1 MRSGTHSVSAVEPTL
16 CRLRRNAGLSREQL
30 AAEAG
35 LSARTIYAIEREG
48 VRPQRATRRVL
59 AEALGC
65 RPSDLLLND
74 NSPSFTSGRGK
85 QGVETAP
92 RLA

>member
-1 MRSGTHSVSAVEPTL
+1 M
-16 CRLRRNAGLSREQL
+16 SREQL

-35 LSARTIYAIEREG
+35 LSARTIYAIEVEG

-65 RPSDLLLND
+65 TRAEIEAIVNPHDKQRPGRNRGAAEDLAD
-74 NSPSFTSGRGK
+74 VTGQDPFPKG
-85 QGVETAP
+85 
-92 RLA
+92 